1 MLPFPLHPHASLAST
16 FGFLARSYFNLASAM
31 VFGSTPSASSW
42 ETFQRAVQA
51 LSVIYAHHCDL
62 IKKHRKFLN
71 MISWAPLDPALDL
84 ARAIPCLINSGVL
97 DNQGKKGPL
106 PARIYV
112 SNALMLAISKKN
124 MEQVLAALIKAISVV
139 MGVPDNLVHQCS
151 LAMDKWEKIA
161 CHSYTNNARTPHWCQ
176 QDDRKYTWC
185 LYPRS
190 LFIDWIHLAYPLS
203 MIHGEGSPRAHRK
216 IGTLS
221 QRCKLVLPPAHPPM
235 HLHCICLP
243 ENNKFP
249 ADSSPK
255 FQPLIMSLWSV
266 YFLCNVK
273 DQIRHISFA
282 IKRSAKLL
290 HWLQCQYNITKSS
303 CQEIVTS

>member
-161 CHSYTNNARTPHWCQ
+161 CHSYTNNARTPH
-176 QDDRKYTWC
+176 
-185 LYPRS
+185 
-190 LFIDWIHLAYPLS
+190 
-203 MIHGEGSPRAHRK
+203 
-216 IGTLS
+216 
-221 QRCKLVLPPAHPPM
+221 
-235 HLHCICLP
+235 
-243 ENNKFP
+243 
-249 ADSSPK
+249 
-255 FQPLIMSLWSV
+255 
-266 YFLCNVK
+266 
-273 DQIRHISFA
+273 
-282 IKRSAKLL
+282 
-290 HWLQCQYNITKSS
+290 
-303 CQEIVTS
+303 